1 MEAEKATATATAGP
15 KTAAAIASLRRVSV
29 SATEARGRFAD
40 LLDDARK
47 RPQFVRRRR
56 QSFVLMPV
64 DDMTRL
70 PPYKIHL
77 RVVHEDGIY
86 VTENDEIDDVIGWGD
101 TREEA
106 IDGFLEDLVMFSY
119 MYYDHFDE
127 FITAPNR
134 VGQWPIVLK
143 VISLL
148 DGGLSPADIVEIED

>member
-1 MEAEKATATATAGP
+1 MATAKTATTATAGP

-47 RPQFVRRRR
+47 RPQLIRRRR

-64 DDMTRL
+64 DDMTRF
-70 PPYKIHL
+70 PSDKIHL

-106 IDGFLEDLVMFSY
+106 IDSFLEDLVMFSY

-134 VGQWPIVLK
+134 VGQWSIVLK
-143 VISLL
+143 VVSLL
-148 DGGLSPADIVEIED
+148 DGGLTPTDIVEVED